1 MNMKQIEGFCLL
13 AKTLNFSRAASRM
26 YISQPAF
33 SRMIVSL
40 EEELGCQLFLRSKT
54 EPKLTVAGED
64 VYKRQP
70 LYSRRIMMCWKRFC
84 LCRQSIKM

>member
-40 EEELGCQLFLRSKT
+40 EEELGCQLFLRFIGNC
-54 EPKLTVAGED
+54 V
-64 VYKRQP
+64 
-70 LYSRRIMMCWKRFC
+70 F
-84 LCRQSIKM
+84 